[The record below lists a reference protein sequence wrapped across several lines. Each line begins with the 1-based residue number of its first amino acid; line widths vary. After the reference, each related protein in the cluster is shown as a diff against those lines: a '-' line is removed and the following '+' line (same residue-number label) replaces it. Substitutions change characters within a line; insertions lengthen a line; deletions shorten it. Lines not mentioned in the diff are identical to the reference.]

1 MERDLN
7 LLFERCAAD
16 AECNKSYPDLV
27 RVFYEVV
34 DQVDA
39 EPVTLSIYRPKK
51 PAAYEIMINGD
62 RLIMSVFNLLYSTD
76 DLPRLPGVIYEISQG
91 D

>member
-1 MERDLN
+1 MRDFPDGVRSVILDSVYPPQAELFPNLAVNMERALN

-16 AECNKSYPDLV
+16 DECNQDYPELE

-39 EPVTLSIYRPKK
+39 EPVTLSIYRPK
-51 PAAYEIMINGD
+51 NQQ
-62 RLIMSVFNLLYSTD
+62 RTRS
-76 DLPRLPGVIYEISQG
+76 
-91 D
+91 